1 MGKHKKYRNP
11 DPMMDNSTMYPP
23 GIMGPNMNPNMM
35 NPNMMN
41 PNMMNGNMNQPNMM
55 NGNMMNGSMNQP
67 NMMNGNMNQTNGG
80 QMPFN
85 QSSSTGNP
93 LFDMLGNADFSQL
106 GSLLGALTSN
116 GVNLNDVNLGN
127 SSNDTVY
134 EDSTMQLLNAL
145 RPFMPSD
152 KVGIIDKVI
161 QMYSNGE
168 LND

>member
-23 GIMGPNMNPNMM
+23 GMMGPNMNPNMM
-35 NPNMMN
+35 N
-41 PNMMNGNMNQPNMM
+41 
-55 NGNMMNGSMNQP
+55 P

-152 KVGIIDKVI
+152 KVGVIDKVI

>member
-1 MGKHKKYRNP
+1 MGKHKRHRSP
-11 DPMMDNSTMYPP
+11 EPIMDNSAMYPP
-23 GIMGPNMNPNMM
+23 GMMGSNMNPSMMNPNMM

-41 PNMMNGNMNQPNMM
+41 GNMMNGNMNQPNMM
-55 NGNMMNGSMNQP
+55 NGNMNQP
-67 NMMNGNMNQTNGG
+67 NGG
-80 QMPFN
+80 PMPFN
-85 QSSSTGNP
+85 QNPSTGNP
-93 LFDMLGNADFSQL
+93 FFDMLGSADFSQL

-116 GVNLNDVNLGN
+116 GVNLNDINLGN
-127 SSNDTVY
+127 NNINDTVY

>member
-1 MGKHKKYRNP
+1 MGKHKRHRSP
-11 DPMMDNSTMYPP
+11 EPIMDNSAMYPP
-23 GIMGPNMNPNMM
+23 GMMGSNMNPSMM

-41 PNMMNGNMNQPNMM
+41 PNMMNGNM
-55 NGNMMNGSMNQP
+55 
-67 NMMNGNMNQTNGG
+67 MNGNMNQPNGG
-80 QMPFN
+80 PMPFN
-85 QSSSTGNP
+85 QNPSTGNP
-93 LFDMLGNADFSQL
+93 FFDMLGSADFSQL

-116 GVNLNDVNLGN
+116 GVNLNDINLGN
-127 SSNDTVY
+127 NNINDTVY

>member
-1 MGKHKKYRNP
+1 MGKHKRHRSP
-11 DPMMDNSTMYPP
+11 EPIMDNSAMYPP
-23 GIMGPNMNPNMM
+23 GMMGSNMNPSMMNPNMM

-41 PNMMNGNMNQPNMM
+41 GNMMNGNMNQPNMM
-55 NGNMMNGSMNQP
+55 NGNMNQP
-67 NMMNGNMNQTNGG
+67 NGG
-80 QMPFN
+80 P
-85 QSSSTGNP
+85 
-93 LFDMLGNADFSQL
+93 MLGSADFSQL

-116 GVNLNDVNLGN
+116 GVNLNDINLGN
-127 SSNDTVY
+127 NNINDTVY

>member
-1 MGKHKKYRNP
+1 MGKHKRRRSP
-11 DPMMDNSTMYPP
+11 EPMMDNGAMYPP
-23 GIMGPNMNPNMM
+23 GMMGPNMNQGMM

-41 PNMMNGNMNQPNMM
+41 GNIMNGNMNQPNMM
-55 NGNMMNGSMNQP
+55 NGNMNQYNGS
-67 NMMNGNMNQTNGG
+67 

-85 QSSSTGNP
+85 QNPSTGNSF
-93 LFDMLGNADFSQL
+93 FDMLGSADFSQL

-116 GVNLNDVNLGN
+116 GVNLNDINLGDSN
-127 SSNDTVY
+127 NSNDTVY
-134 EDSTMQLLNAL
+134 EDSTLQLLNAL

-161 QMYSNGE
+161 QMYTNGE

>member
-23 GIMGPNMNPNMM
+23 GMMGPNMNPNMM
-35 NPNMMN
+35 N
-41 PNMMNGNMNQPNMM
+41 PNMM

-152 KVGIIDKVI
+152 KVGVIDKVI

>member
-1 MGKHKKYRNP
+1 MGKHKRHRSP
-11 DPMMDNSTMYPP
+11 EPIMDNSAMYPP
-23 GIMGPNMNPNMM
+23 GMMGSNMNPSMMNPNMM

-41 PNMMNGNMNQPNMM
+41 GNMMNGNMNQPNMM
-55 NGNMMNGSMNQP
+55 NGNMNQS
-67 NMMNGNMNQTNGG
+67 GG

-85 QSSSTGNP
+85 QNPSTGNSF
-93 LFDMLGNADFSQL
+93 FDMLGGADFSQL

-116 GVNLNDVNLGN
+116 GVNLNDINLGN
-127 SSNDTVY
+127 SNSSSNDTVY